1 MNLNIG
7 DILLLE
13 IMQELMVN
21 CYFKG
26 HFKTRVLERE
36 EFKMKKTMILFVLG
50 MIGIITTIY

>member
-26 HFKTRVLERE
+26 HSKTRVLEGE
-36 EFKMKKTMILFVLG
+36 EFKMKKIILLQY
-50 MIGIITTIY
+50 IKQIKDKK